1 MTESAYSFY
10 VGIDWATAAHQ
21 VTVLDPGRRLLA
33 ERSVPH
39 TGEALAEFATWL
51 TTLAEGVPGRVA
63 VAIEVPRGA
72 VVDTL
77 LERGVAVFALNP
89 KQLDRFRDR
98 HTVAGAKDDRRDA
111 FVLADALRTDQ
122 PAFRQLQSEDPLVIQ
137 LRDLSR
143 LDDDLLQDLT
153 RLCNR
158 LREQLLRFFPQPLA
172 FCPAADEPWLWA
184 LLKLAPSPT
193 AAGRLTRAKLE
204 KLLRACHIRRFTADD
219 LRTALQA
226 QALHVA
232 PGTAEAASAHITLL
246 LPRLRLFHTQR
257 KTCAR
262 RLEELLTRLQG
273 GPDNGGPPGPTS
285 DVAIIRSVPGI
296 GRGIAAALLAEGG
309 RPLADRDLFSLRAHA
324 GIAPVTQQSGKRVI
338 VRMRFG
344 CNGRLRNALY
354 HWGRGAIQ
362 LDPRAHIHYQTL
374 RHCGHSHGR
383 ALRGVVDRLLA
394 MLIAMLRTGTA
405 YDPHRRQVVTPIV
418 LEKTA

>member
-1 MTESAYSFY
+1 MTDSTYAFY

-21 VTVLDPGRRLLA
+21 ATVLDPERRLLA

-51 TTLAEGVPGRVA
+51 TTLAEGEPGRIA

-77 LERGVAVFALNP
+77 LERGLAVFALNP

-111 FVLADALRTDQ
+111 FVLADALRTDR
-122 PAFRQLQSEDPLVIQ
+122 PAFRQVQAEDPLVIQ

-143 LDDDLLQDLT
+143 LDADLLQDLT
-153 RLCNR
+153 RRCNR
-158 LREQLLRFFPQPLA
+158 LREQLLRFFPQPLV

-184 LLKLAPSPT
+184 LLTLAPSPT
-193 AAGRLTRAKLE
+193 AARRLTRAKLE
-204 KLLRACHIRRFTADD
+204 KLLRACQIRRFTADA
-219 LRTALQA
+219 LRAALQTP
-226 QALHVA
+226 ALHVA

-246 LPRLRLFHTQR
+246 LPHLRLLNTQR

-262 RLEELLTRLQG
+262 QLEELLTRLH
-273 GPDNGGPPGPTS
+273 GPDNAGPPGPPS
-285 DVAIIRSVPGI
+285 DVAIIRSAPGI

-309 RPLADRDLFSLRAHA
+309 RPLAERDLFSLRAHA
-324 GIAPVTQQSGKRVI
+324 GIAPVTQQSGKRIV

-362 LDPRAHIHYQTL
+362 LDPRARTHYQHL
-374 RHCGHSHGR
+374 RSYGHSHGR

-394 MLIAMLRTGTA
+394 MLIAMLRAGTC
-405 YDPHRRQVVTPIV
+405 YDANRRQVATPDV
-418 LEKTA
+418 AEKTA